1 MFAASHLGELI
12 PLGLAQLD
20 PVSYVHRR
28 PPKIEGTTDEPWL
41 RAGSRR
47 SAPPLHAEAGAV
59 SGIHPRL
66 YAGARPATGR
76 SRPAA
81 PLSRHATFSP
91 PDADDARARRP
102 HPTSAGRRAQHT
114 IVDRSQLTA
123 TANPEPRSTGQNHR
137 ARVLEHRRE
146 QTKCLCPVSSDPAG
160 SSFSILAVPPD

>member
-1 MFAASHLGELI
+1 MAPSR
-12 PLGLAQLD
+12 
-20 PVSYVHRR
+20 VTS
-28 PPKIEGTTDEPWL
+28 L
-41 RAGSRR
+41 RSPA
-47 SAPPLHAEAGAV
+47 HAEAGAV

-137 ARVLEHRRE
+137 ARVLAVADVIH
-146 QTKCLCPVSSDPAG
+146 PP
-160 SSFSILAVPPD
+160 SID